1 MERGLFKLECVTPVH
16 IGSGDELVRGIDF
29 YSAEGFTEVL
39 DADLVLRH
47 FGAFEAFAEAIQRG
61 VGIGQFLKGRGAGVA
76 ACRLYRVA
84 GTIEAHKLR
93 AAIRTGD
100 GRPIIPGSS
109 IKGALRTLLL
119 AAWSGEGGPH
129 AGKRPGPVVDALWKA
144 GYGGNT
150 SSQQLE
156 EAVFHFSRDGMRAND
171 PRTDVLRMLAVSDAI
186 FAPDSLAVVSSL
198 AVGTMRNT
206 LTAAEALECG
216 ARALLAIRAGDQ
228 FLDGR
233 LERLPF
239 PNRLPDLGT
248 LANWSHQHARHLLTG
263 DLDYFRKRSEDTMAQ
278 RLEELLAE
286 VEHAPANA
294 IILRLGWGT
303 GWRTMTGD
311 ILNDDERNRV
321 MNRRV
326 GKTRK
331 VIIEGHS
338 GRGRPCDVFGWI
350 KLEPVSG
357 AAAAVIAAATRP
369 APIEIE
375 EAPPASAP
383 IPVKVTSAPPP
394 LAQRDPFA
402 AAIADLKPKDWGKV
416 NGYVKQ
422 AASHPDQAERER
434 RLRLVAEQLTR
445 IFGHDRKRMK
455 EIAQIAELAPFLESG
470 A

>member
-1 MERGLFKLECVTPVH
+1 MEHALFKLECVTPVH
-16 IGSGDELVRGIDF
+16 IGSGEELVRGLDF
-29 YSAEGFTEVL
+29 YSAEGLTEVL
-39 DADLVLRH
+39 DPNLVLRH
-47 FGAFEAFAEAIQRG
+47 FGAFEGFAEAIQRG
-61 VGIGQFLKGRGAGVA
+61 VGIGEFLRGRGAGVA
-76 ACRLYRVA
+76 ACRRYRVP

-93 AAIRTGD
+93 VAIRTGD

-119 AAWSGEGGPH
+119 VAWSGEGGPH

-144 GYGGNT
+144 GYGGKT

-156 EAVFHFSRDGMRAND
+156 EAVFHFSRAGTRAND
-171 PRTDVLRMLAVSDAI
+171 PRTDVLRMLAVSDAM
-186 FAPDSLAVVSSL
+186 FTPDSLAVVSSQ
-198 AVGTMRNT
+198 AVGTTRNT
-206 LTAAEALECG
+206 LTAAEALERG
-216 ARALLAIRAGDQ
+216 ACALLTIRAGDR
-228 FLDGR
+228 FLDG
-233 LERLPF
+233 RLPF

-248 LANWSHQHARHLLTG
+248 LANWSHQQARHLIAG
-263 DLDYFRKRSEDTMAQ
+263 DLDYFRKRSEDAIAQ
-278 RLEELLAE
+278 RLEQILAE
-286 VEHAPANA
+286 VEHAAANA

-338 GRGRPCDVFGWI
+338 SRGRPCDVFGWI

-357 AAAAVIAAATRP
+357 AAAAAIAAATRP

-375 EAPPASAP
+375 EAAPAPAP
-383 IPVKVTSAPPP
+383 IPVKATPAPPP
-394 LAQRDPFA
+394 LAQRDLFA

-422 AASHPDQAERER
+422 AASHPDQSERER
-434 RLRLVAEQLTR
+434 RLRLVAEQLTK
-445 IFGHDRKRMK
+445 IFGQDRKRMK
-455 EIAQIAELAPFLESG
+455 EIAQIAELVPYLKG
-470 A
+470 R